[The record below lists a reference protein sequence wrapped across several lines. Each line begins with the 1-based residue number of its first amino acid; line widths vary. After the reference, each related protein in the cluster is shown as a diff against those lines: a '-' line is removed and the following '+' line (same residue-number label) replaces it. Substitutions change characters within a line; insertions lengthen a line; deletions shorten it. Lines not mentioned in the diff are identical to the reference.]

1 MVSIFYYKK
10 DLIYVLFVGLATNVV
25 SKDEGFRQKTPGSL
39 CDLGQ
44 IQQNRNPNFAVPL
57 ITLNLFI
64 ASVLNISTTTT
75 QASADSLSWIE
86 TINLDSLKNV
96 GITKSVL
103 IRCRELYPAIPPEG
117 LEELVSRFS
126 VYVKEPKN
134 RVQNARGFFIS
145 LAKQLSEGIVPLDH
159 IEMTGW
165 LGQCGFLLAT

>member
-1 MVSIFYYKK
+1 MAMLLD
-10 DLIYVLFVGLATNVV
+10 DL
-25 SKDEGFRQKTPGSL
+25 SL
-39 CDLGQ
+39 SDQ
-44 IQQNRNPNFAVPL
+44 IGNTFAVAQSVRINSAKFP
-57 ITLNLFI
+57 FS
-64 ASVLNISTTTT
+64 SVLNISTTTT

-159 IEMTGW
+159 IEIKLRW
-165 LGQCGFLLAT
+165 SPLLETIRLRST

>member
-64 ASVLNISTTTT
+64 ASGLGPERFFRGDSNLWYCGRFGEIFSLRFFVRRRKLAIHLGITRQKIIRFGRTSVTK
-75 QASADSLSWIE
+75 SKIFLVSLSYPIPAKKVK
-86 TINLDSLKNV
+86 TQTNLDGAELQRKFSCIEKLK
-96 GITKSVL
+96 
-103 IRCRELYPAIPPEG
+103 IR
-117 LEELVSRFS
+117 
-126 VYVKEPKN
+126 
-134 RVQNARGFFIS
+134 
-145 LAKQLSEGIVPLDH
+145 
-159 IEMTGW
+159 
-165 LGQCGFLLAT
+165 

>member
-1 MVSIFYYKK
+1 MAMLLD
-10 DLIYVLFVGLATNVV
+10 DL
-25 SKDEGFRQKTPGSL
+25 SL
-39 CDLGQ
+39 SDQ
-44 IQQNRNPNFAVPL
+44 IGNTFAVAQSVRINSAKFP
-57 ITLNLFI
+57 FS
-64 ASVLNISTTTT
+64 SVLNISTTTT

-96 GITKSVL
+96 GITKTVL

-159 IEMTGW
+159 IEIVLYGDRPVKTMV
-165 LGQCGFLLAT
+165 L

>member
-64 ASVLNISTTTT
+64 ASGFRRTSGRNTF
-75 QASADSLSWIE
+75 
-86 TINLDSLKNV
+86 
-96 GITKSVL
+96 
-103 IRCRELYPAIPPEG
+103 
-117 LEELVSRFS
+117 RF
-126 VYVKEPKN
+126 
-134 RVQNARGFFIS
+134 F
-145 LAKQLSEGIVPLDH
+145 
-159 IEMTGW
+159 
-165 LGQCGFLLAT
+165 